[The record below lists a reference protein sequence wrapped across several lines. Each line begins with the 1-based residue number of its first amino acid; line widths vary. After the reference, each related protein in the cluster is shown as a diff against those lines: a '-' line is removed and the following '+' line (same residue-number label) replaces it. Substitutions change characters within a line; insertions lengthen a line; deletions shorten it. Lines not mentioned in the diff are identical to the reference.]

1 MSELALGIAAAL
13 GSASTWA
20 LICILAQSLS
30 GRLTSAGINAFRA
43 LVGGLFVF
51 AGAVATGYGA
61 EMVTMPLW
69 VALTLW
75 ASVLIGYAGGD
86 TVFFLGMQ
94 HLGVTRAHTL
104 SMVHP
109 LMSTAAGIVLF
120 GEVMTPMRAAGILLV
135 VGGVALIVTGQS
147 ETGAEASRL
156 RRRGIWLVLVA
167 AVSWTVGSVL
177 LKPPL
182 QVVSPITA
190 TAIRSPLAGFVL
202 WLTPWARGTWQAV
215 RMTRGREAF
224 VLAAVCLFSALSPIL
239 YTFGIKY
246 AGVAV
251 GSVLS
256 TTSPL
261 FTIPLEIAV
270 LGRWPTRRTVLG
282 AVTTVLGIALMGL

>member
-1 MSELALGIAAAL
+1 MSELALGIMGAL
-13 GSASTWA
+13 GSAATWA

-43 LVGGLFVF
+43 LVGGLIIFI
-51 AGAVATGYGA
+51 GALVTGYGA
-61 EMVTMPLW
+61 EIVTMPLW

-75 ASVLIGYAGGD
+75 ASILIGYAGGD
-86 TVFFLGMQ
+86 TIFFLGMQ

-109 LMSTAAGIVLF
+109 LMSTIAGIVLF
-120 GEVMTPMRAAGILLV
+120 GEVMTATRAAGVLLV
-135 VGGVALIVTGQS
+135 VGGLALIVTGQS
-147 ETGAEASRL
+147 EGSAEALRA
-156 RRRGIWLVLVA
+156 RRRGIELVLVA
-167 AVSWTVGSVL
+167 AVAWTVGSVM

-182 QVVSPITA
+182 QVVSPVTA
-190 TAIRSPLAGFVL
+190 SAVRSPLVGAVL
-202 WLTPWARGTWQAV
+202 WLTPWARGTWRTV
-215 RMTRGREAF
+215 RMTRGREAL
-224 VLAAVCLFSALSPIL
+224 VLAAICLFSAISPIL
-239 YTFGIKY
+239 YTVGIKY
-246 AGVAV
+246 AGVAI

-282 AVTTVLGIALMGL
+282 AVTTVCGIALMG

>member
-1 MSELALGIAAAL
+1 MSELALGILGAL
-13 GSASTWA
+13 GSAATWA

-43 LVGGLFVF
+43 LVGGLIIFI
-51 AGAVATGYGA
+51 GAVVTGYGA
-61 EMVTMPLW
+61 EIVTMPLW

-75 ASVLIGYAGGD
+75 ASILIGYAGGD

-109 LMSTAAGIVLF
+109 LMSTIAGIVLF
-120 GEVMTPMRAAGILLV
+120 GEVMTATRAAGVLLV
-135 VGGVALIVTGQS
+135 VGGLALIVTGQS
-147 ETGAEASRL
+147 EGSAEASRA
-156 RRRGIWLVLVA
+156 RRSGIKLVLVA
-167 AVSWTVGSVL
+167 AVAWTVGSVM

-182 QVVSPITA
+182 QVVSPVTA
-190 TAIRSPLAGFVL
+190 SAVRSPLVGAVL
-202 WLTPWARGTWQAV
+202 WLTPWARGTWRTV
-215 RMTRGREAF
+215 RLTRGREAL
-224 VLAAVCLFSALSPIL
+224 VLAAICLFSAISPIL
-239 YTFGIKY
+239 YTVGIKY
-246 AGVAV
+246 AGVAI

-261 FTIPLEIAV
+261 FTIPLEVAV

-282 AVTTVLGIALMGL
+282 AVTTVCGIALMR

>member
-1 MSELALGIAAAL
+1 MSELALGIMGAL
-13 GSASTWA
+13 GSAATWA

-43 LVGGLFVF
+43 LVGGLIIFI
-51 AGAVATGYGA
+51 GAVATGYGA
-61 EMVTMPLW
+61 EIVTMPLW

-75 ASVLIGYAGGD
+75 ASILIGYAGGD

-109 LMSTAAGIVLF
+109 LMSTIAGIVLF
-120 GEVMTPMRAAGILLV
+120 GEVMTATRAAGVLLV
-135 VGGVALIVTGQS
+135 VGGLALIVTGQS
-147 ETGAEASRL
+147 EGGAEAMRA
-156 RRRGIWLVLVA
+156 RRRGIGLVLVA
-167 AVSWTVGSVL
+167 AVAWSVGSVM

-182 QVVSPITA
+182 QVVSPVTA
-190 TAIRSPLAGFVL
+190 SAIRSPLVGAVL
-202 WLTPWARGTWQAV
+202 WLTPWARGTWRTV
-215 RMTRGREAF
+215 RTTRGREAI
-224 VLAAVCLFSALSPIL
+224 VLAAICLFSAISPIL
-239 YTFGIKY
+239 YTVGIKY
-246 AGVAV
+246 AGVAI

-261 FTIPLEIAV
+261 FTIPLEVAV

-282 AVTTVLGIALMGL
+282 AVTTVCGIALMG